1 MADATLKDA
10 FQLIRDR
17 LVQMGKNAIP
27 ELMFSHDHAVNA
39 GYGGNYPYAEIV
51 PKRAPIDRKTLGS
64 GTARYAFQLEQWI
77 WVEEF
82 RAGYEGQYEEKAYW
96 EIVPECLQY
105 FEEHRT
111 LQYAGATEG
120 IPFYEDTLS
129 GVVNV
134 EVTTQPTSESG
145 NALVLIFT
153 WSIAL
158 DTAFPL
164 KCG

>member
-10 FQLIRDR
+10 FQLIRTR
-17 LVQMGKNAIP
+17 LIQMGKDALP
-27 ELMFSHDHAVNA
+27 EAMFSHAYADTA
-39 GYGGNYPYAEIV
+39 GYGGNYPYCEVIPRRV
-51 PKRAPIDRKTLGS
+51 PIDRKILGS
-64 GTARYAFQLEQWI
+64 TTARMTFTLEQWCWI
-77 WVEEF
+77 DEF
-82 RAGYEGQYEEKAYW
+82 QASYEGDIQEKAYW
-96 EIVPECLQY
+96 EYLPEMLQY

-111 LQYAGATEG
+111 LQYAGATDG
-120 IPFYEDTLS
+120 IPFYQDTLS

-134 EVTTQPTSESG
+134 EVTTQPTSETG

-153 WSIAL
+153 WNIAL